1 MKDYQSTNYQIL
13 EEMKQEMINRMVTDN
28 MPESKLQEI
37 RQQVEDSFCF
47 DGIMFK
53 GELRQNEMGDI
64 VRISS
69 KKDNILWANNLNKN
83 VLFITKIGRAHV

>member
-1 MKDYQSTNYQIL
+1 MKDYQSTNNQIL
-13 EEMKQEMINRMVTDN
+13 EEMKQEMINRMVIDN

-53 GELRQNEMGDI
+53 PKSVIRKSFLSFSNDR
-64 VRISS
+64 
-69 KKDNILWANNLNKN
+69 
-83 VLFITKIGRAHV
+83 H